1 MLEATPGERLW
12 LPRNQLLACDPVAP
26 GGPQMRRFLVAPPGC
41 EVTGPVITPD
51 GRTLF
56 LNIQHP
62 DPGWPAPGGRPRSAT
77 VVVTKD
83 DGGVIGG

>member
-1 MLEATPGERLW
+1 M
-12 LPRNQLLACDPVAP
+12 
-26 GGPQMRRFLVAPPGC
+26 
-41 EVTGPVITPD
+41 
-51 GRTLF
+51 F
-56 LNIQHP
+56 LNLQHP